1 MAVEKDIFVSYS
13 KSNKE
18 KVAEIVNKITAQG
31 VSCWFQLQDSKQEYA
46 AEISKGIRTSRA
58 FVVFLSNAS
67 IRSMYVRSE
76 IAIAFKH
83 YNNTKGYKIL
93 PIFIEEVE
101 ECDELDSLDIYLSM
115 FNELFACD
123 FATPDDL
130 VAKIFEQLGI
140 VPDMTNVDS
149 IYSAETDAEA
159 RRLAIQNDFYNRY
172 ASGYIAEAIENM
184 TDICALDVGCSD
196 GANTVLRL
204 ADPKFTRVLGVDKDD
219 VMVKKANA
227 THGDERYSFVYADIT
242 GESFG
247 GVLDEYLKKQNR
259 EYFDFIHV
267 SAVFLHIKTPL
278 FTLKTLQ
285 SRLAPGGKIFIVDE
299 DDGLNTVSPDSE
311 FFDDCFFIWSKS
323 LESGDRHMGRKLPLL
338 LSGAGFSDVEVK
350 RTTIASTDF
359 GGEMKEVLWDLYFNP
374 YLWSVPTADYFSDGR
389 AFAKIAPYTAAHDDK
404 KREYMDGKIFI
415 MLGVMFFVATK

>member
-1 MAVEKDIFVSYS
+1 MTVEKDIFISYS
-13 KSNKE
+13 KSNKG

-83 YNNTKGYKIL
+83 YNNTKGYKLL
-93 PIFIEEVE
+93 PIFIEDID

-115 FNELFACD
+115 FNELFARD
-123 FATPDDL
+123 FATTDDL

-140 VPDMTNVDS
+140 EPDMANVDS
-149 IYSAETDAEA
+149 IYSAETDAETQ
-159 RRLAIQNDFYNRY
+159 RLAIQNDFYNRY

-184 TDICALDVGCSD
+184 TDVCALDVGCSD
-196 GANTVLRL
+196 GTNTVLRL
-204 ADPKFTRVLGVDKDD
+204 ADPKFTKVLGVDKDAT
-219 VMVKKANA
+219 MIGRANER
-227 THGDERYSFVYADIT
+227 HGDERYEFRYADIT
-242 GESFG
+242 DESFN
-247 GVLDEYLKKQNR
+247 GVLEEYLKAQNR

-278 FTLKTLQ
+278 FTMKMLYDH
-285 SRLAPGGKIFIVDE
+285 LAPGGKIFIVDE

-323 LESGDRHMGRKLPLL
+323 LESGDRHMGRKIPLL
-338 LSGAGFSDVEVK
+338 LSEAGFSDVNI
-350 RTTIASTDF
+350 RRSTISSTDF

-389 AFAKIAPYTAAHDDK
+389 AFAKIAPYTLQHDDK

>member
-115 FNELFACD
+115 FNELFARN

-184 TDICALDVGCSD
+184 TDICALDVGVR
-196 GANTVLRL
+196 TVRTPFCGSPTRSLRE
-204 ADPKFTRVLGVDKDD
+204 F
-219 VMVKKANA
+219 
-227 THGDERYSFVYADIT
+227 
-242 GESFG
+242 
-247 GVLDEYLKKQNR
+247 
-259 EYFDFIHV
+259 
-267 SAVFLHIKTPL
+267 SAWI
-278 FTLKTLQ
+278 
-285 SRLAPGGKIFIVDE
+285 
-299 DDGLNTVSPDSE
+299 
-311 FFDDCFFIWSKS
+311 
-323 LESGDRHMGRKLPLL
+323 
-338 LSGAGFSDVEVK
+338 
-350 RTTIASTDF
+350 RT
-359 GGEMKEVLWDLYFNP
+359 M
-374 YLWSVPTADYFSDGR
+374 
-389 AFAKIAPYTAAHDDK
+389 
-404 KREYMDGKIFI
+404 
-415 MLGVMFFVATK
+415 

>member
-1 MAVEKDIFVSYS
+1 MAADKDIFISYS
-13 KSNKE
+13 KSNKD
-18 KVAEIVNKITAQG
+18 KVAEIVSKITAQG

-83 YNNTKGYKIL
+83 YNNTKGYKLL
-93 PIFIEEVE
+93 PVFIEDIA
-101 ECDELDSLDIYLSM
+101 ECDELDSLDIYLGM
-115 FNELFACD
+115 FNELFARD
-123 FATPDDL
+123 FATTDDL

-140 VPDMTNVDS
+140 VPDMANVDS
-149 IYSAETDAEA
+149 IYSAETDAETQ
-159 RRLAIQNDFYNRY
+159 RLAIQNDFYNRY

-184 TDICALDVGCSD
+184 SDVCALDVGCSD
-196 GANTVLRL
+196 GTNTVLRL
-204 ADPKFTRVLGVDKDD
+204 ADQKFTKILGVDKDKT
-219 VMVKKANA
+219 MVGRANER
-227 THGDERYSFVYADIT
+227 HGDERYEFRYADIT
-242 GESFG
+242 ADSFN
-247 GVLDEYLKKQNR
+247 GVLDEYLKEQNR

-267 SAVFLHIKTPL
+267 SAVFLHIKKPL
-278 FTLKTLQ
+278 FTMKMLHDH
-285 SRLAPGGKIFIVDE
+285 LAPGGRIFIVDE
-299 DDGLNTVSPDSE
+299 DDGLNIVSPDSE

-323 LESGDRHMGRKLPLL
+323 LESGDRHMGRKIPLL
-338 LSGAGFSDVEVK
+338 LSEAGFSDVNI
-350 RTTIASTDF
+350 RRSTLSSTDF

-389 AFAKIAPYTAAHDDK
+389 AFAKIAPYTLQHDAK

>member
-1 MAVEKDIFVSYS
+1 M
-13 KSNKE
+13 
-18 KVAEIVNKITAQG
+18 
-31 VSCWFQLQDSKQEYA
+31 
-46 AEISKGIRTSRA
+46 
-58 FVVFLSNAS
+58 
-67 IRSMYVRSE
+67 
-76 IAIAFKH
+76 
-83 YNNTKGYKIL
+83 
-93 PIFIEEVE
+93 
-101 ECDELDSLDIYLSM
+101 
-115 FNELFACD
+115 
-123 FATPDDL
+123 
-130 VAKIFEQLGI
+130 
-140 VPDMTNVDS
+140 
-149 IYSAETDAEA
+149 
-159 RRLAIQNDFYNRY
+159 
-172 ASGYIAEAIENM
+172 
-184 TDICALDVGCSD
+184 
-196 GANTVLRL
+196 
-204 ADPKFTRVLGVDKDD
+204 
-219 VMVKKANA
+219 
-227 THGDERYSFVYADIT
+227 
-242 GESFG
+242 
-247 GVLDEYLKKQNR
+247 DEYLKKQNR